1 MCLGR
6 FKEFLL
12 HLFKFT
18 GVITLVLAVVSI
30 TDDLHLLGAC
40 LQSFNR
46 LLEVRLLLLDLLCHS
61 LQPIML
67 SLRKA

>member
-18 GVITLVLAVVSI
+18 GVITLVLAVLSI
-30 TDDLHLLGAC
+30 AKDLHLLRAC
-40 LQSFNR
+40 LQSFNH
-46 LLEVRLLLLDLLCHS
+46 LLEVRLLLLDLLCKG
-61 LQPIML
+61 LQAIIL

>member
-30 TDDLHLLGAC
+30 VKGLNFLLAC